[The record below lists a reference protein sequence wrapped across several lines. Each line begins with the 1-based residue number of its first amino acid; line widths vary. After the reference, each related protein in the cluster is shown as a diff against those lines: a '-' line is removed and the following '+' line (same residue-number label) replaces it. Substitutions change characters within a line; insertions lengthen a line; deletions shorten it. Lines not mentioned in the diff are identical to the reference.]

1 MIKLIIICL
10 NVDSGDTSDFSFL
23 DDTIN
28 YLQRSNYKI
37 YGLYKT
43 DESSKITHE
52 TIEKKFDKLVVYEDG
67 YKSCKKILYD
77 IVIDSDYKLKEILV
91 ISSEYNMLKVCKDIY
106 ANSYYINTNQLTIN
120 NIMETIRYYE
130 DYNTGILKK
139 TAFKKNLNIVIPM
152 AGNGIRFLT
161 NPRDT
166 TPKLL
171 RDIFEKPVISWV
183 LNNIRID
190 ANYIF
195 ILKETPY
202 TIRLHD
208 ILRSMVPN
216 CKIIITKTL
225 TQGSACSI
233 LLAENIINNSTP
245 LLVANDNQW
254 LDWDPEEFVLD
265 FLIKE
270 NPSKIKL
277 ATFISNGSNRFKYVQ
292 LDENNNIVYVR
303 HDKPISPFAITG
315 ISIWRHG
322 EDFIRCAHKMISYNK
337 RIKGEFC
344 SDLITNEMLDEIKQL
359 NITKNNKEISDK
371 EISKENL
378 DKEKSC
384 NLVIKKEYDFFI
396 SLQDHDDIY
405 NFQHYL
411 KHQNSF

>member
-10 NVDSGDTSDFSFL
+10 DVDTLHASDFSFL
-23 DDTIN
+23 DDIIN

-37 YGLYKT
+37 YGL
-43 DESSKITHE
+43 SKNNNE

-91 ISSEYNMLKVCKDIY
+91 ISSEYNILKVCKDIY
-106 ANSYYINTNQLTIN
+106 TNSYYININQLTIN
-120 NIMETIRYYE
+120 NIMETIKYYE
-130 DYNTGILKK
+130 DSNTGILKK
-139 TAFKKNLNIVIPM
+139 TAFKKDLNIVIPM

-171 RDIFEKPVISWV
+171 RDICEKPVISWI
-183 LNNIRID
+183 LNNIKID

-202 TIRLHD
+202 TIRLQD
-208 ILRSMVPN
+208 ILKSMVPN
-216 CKIIITKTL
+216 CKIIITKTS

-233 LLAENIINNSTP
+233 LLAENIINNSIP

-265 FLIKE
+265 FLVKE

-292 LDENNNIVYVR
+292 LDENDNIVYVR

-322 EDFIRCAHKMISYNK
+322 EDFIRCAHKMISCNK

-344 SDLITNEMLDEIKQL
+344 ADLITNEMLDEIKHL
-359 NITKNNKEISDK
+359 NKETS
-371 EISKENL
+371 E
-378 DKEKSC
+378 KEKSC

-405 NFQHYL
+405 NFQHYW
-411 KHQNSF
+411 KHKNSF